1 MEDKFT
7 KIPFERI
14 LRIEAIVTLFYLEI
28 SKNFHYSGE
37 SHDFWEMVYVDK
49 GEVVC
54 TASERSFV
62 LGSGEMIFHR
72 PNEYHNLAGNGSVA
86 PNVSILSFVCR
97 SRAMRHFE
105 GKIFRLDSQEKALLS
120 LLFSEGLSCFRSDR
134 VNDPLHTRMES
145 VPDAPLG
152 GSQAVESLLT
162 YFLIRLARHTD
173 VLPKKSRESFRIDG
187 LAVPPG
193 VSQIVEILSEHL
205 YSRVAVSQIAERLG
219 RSESGVKQMFARHF
233 GEGIIHY
240 FNRMKVSEAKRLIRE
255 GRGNFAEISDLLSF
269 ESPQYFSKCFKKYT
283 GMTPSQY
290 KDSIRS

>member
-14 LRIEAIVTLFYLEI
+14 FRIEAIVTLFYLEI
-28 SKNFHYSGE
+28 SKNFQYSGE

-49 GEVVC
+49 GEVIC
-54 TASERSFV
+54 TASDRSFV
-62 LGSGEMIFHR
+62 LKSGEMIFHR

-97 SRAMRHFE
+97 SRAMRSFD
-105 GKIFRLDSQEKALLS
+105 GKIFKLDSDEKALLS
-120 LLFSEGLSCFRSDR
+120 LLFSEGLAYLRPER
-134 VNDPLHTRMES
+134 ANDPLHTRMEA
-145 VPDAPLG
+145 VPDAPFG
-152 GSQAVESLLT
+152 VSQAVESLLA
-162 YFLIRLARHTD
+162 YFLIRLSRHTD
-173 VLPKKSRESFRIDG
+173 ALTKKSRERFHIDG
-187 LAVPPG
+187 LVVPAG
-193 VSQIVEILSEHL
+193 VSDIVEFLTERL
-205 YSRVAVSQIAERLG
+205 YSRIAVSEIAEHLG

-240 FNRMKVSEAKRLIRE
+240 FNRMKVGEAKRLIRE
-255 GRGNFAEISDLLSF
+255 GRGNFSELSDLLSF

-290 KDSIRS
+290 KDSIR